1 MAIRLVERT
10 RSAVVIMSEDHF
22 ITKYQHL
29 ASLLE
34 TRPEGIVFC
43 DEDCRVLFCNSA
55 YSRMMAEVF
64 QLTVEEGL
72 FYRDLY
78 FADQREVWEVLLR
91 RLSLGESFVV
101 EYLYS
106 VRGKT
111 KRYFE
116 RSFSPRLEQG
126 RFAGFSEIITDIS
139 ERKKH
144 AMDLLEAYER
154 LRRDLEE
161 RASSYRE
168 YNAILA
174 QEIVERQQAEEELQE
189 SKERLTQIVQGSTI
203 PTFVIDENH
212 LLTHWNKACEG
223 LTGYKSDEMVGSQN
237 QWKAFYL
244 EKRPTMADLVVDN
257 ASEAEI
263 YKFYDNRYRRSS
275 LLAGAYEVVDYF
287 DFGEKEKWLFFT
299 AAPLKNRKGQI
310 IGAIETLQDITAQK
324 RMEKEIRQIN
334 DELEQRV
341 EERTMQLKLTYDQ
354 LLHAEKLGA
363 VGKLAASIAHEFGNP
378 IIGIRNFL
386 KGLKKR
392 VTLDQ
397 SDSEMLDLA
406 IHECVRIKDLIH
418 SLQDF
423 NRPTS
428 GKIATLDVH
437 KTIDDL
443 LLFSKKKLKDRK
455 IQVVKKFTAE
465 NPQIQG
471 VADQIKQVILNCL
484 NNAEESITRRGGTIT
499 IKTEL
504 DRDEFLVHIS
514 DTGKGIREEE
524 IAYIFDPFYSTK
536 PAVEGTG
543 LGLSVSYGIIKR
555 HGGNISVKSRPG
567 KGSTFTIRL
576 PVDGMLPGEEMPP
589 FFN

>member
-1 MAIRLVERT
+1 
-10 RSAVVIMSEDHF
+10 
-22 ITKYQHL
+22 
-29 ASLLE
+29 
-34 TRPEGIVFC
+34 
-43 DEDCRVLFCNSA
+43 
-55 YSRMMAEVF
+55 
-64 QLTVEEGL
+64 
-72 FYRDLY
+72 
-78 FADQREVWEVLLR
+78 
-91 RLSLGESFVV
+91 
-101 EYLYS
+101 
-106 VRGKT
+106 
-111 KRYFE
+111 
-116 RSFSPRLEQG
+116 
-126 RFAGFSEIITDIS
+126 
-139 ERKKH
+139 
-144 AMDLLEAYER
+144 
-154 LRRDLEE
+154 
-161 RASSYRE
+161 
-168 YNAILA
+168 
-174 QEIVERQQAEEELQE
+174 
-189 SKERLTQIVQGSTI
+189 
-203 PTFVIDENH
+203 
-212 LLTHWNKACEG
+212 
-223 LTGYKSDEMVGSQN
+223 
-237 QWKAFYL
+237 
-244 EKRPTMADLVVDN
+244 
-257 ASEAEI
+257 
-263 YKFYDNRYRRSS
+263 
-275 LLAGAYEVVDYF
+275 
-287 DFGEKEKWLFFT
+287 
-299 AAPLKNRKGQI
+299 
-310 IGAIETLQDITAQK
+310 
-324 RMEKEIRQIN
+324 
-334 DELEQRV
+334 
-341 EERTMQLKLTYDQ
+341 
-354 LLHAEKLGA
+354 
-363 VGKLAASIAHEFGNP
+363 
-378 IIGIRNFL
+378 
-386 KGLKKR
+386 
-392 VTLDQ
+392 
-397 SDSEMLDLA
+397 MLDLA

>member
-1 MAIRLVERT
+1 M
-10 RSAVVIMSEDHF
+10 
-22 ITKYQHL
+22 KYFQEI

-34 TRPEGIVFC
+34 ARSEGVVFC
-43 DEDCRVLFCNSA
+43 DRNCRVLFRNSS
-55 YSRMMAEVF
+55 YSRIMAELFRVPA
-64 QLTVEEGL
+64 EEGTP
-72 FYRDLY
+72 YRDLY
-78 FADQREVWEVLLR
+78 YAGQSDAWDALFR
-91 RLSLGESFVV
+91 RLAKGEPFVV
-101 EYLYS
+101 EYGFAPD
-106 VRGKT
+106 GKVT
-111 KRYFE
+111 QYFE
-116 RSFSPRLEQG
+116 RSYCPIMEYG
-126 RFAGFSEIITDIS
+126 EFAGFSEIISDVT

-144 AMDLLEAYER
+144 EVDLREAYEK
-154 LRRDLEE
+154 LKKDLEE
-161 RASSYRE
+161 RATSYRE

-189 SKERLTQIVQGSTI
+189 SKDWLTQIVQGSTI

-212 LLTHWNKACEG
+212 TITHWNKACES
-223 LTGYKSDEMVGSQN
+223 LTGYRSSEMVDTQN

-244 EKRPTMADLVVDN
+244 HKRPTMADLVVDR
-257 ASEAEI
+257 AAEKDI
-263 YKFYDNRYRRSS
+263 FKFYDNKYRESS
-275 LLAGAYEVVDYF
+275 LLAGAYEAEDYF

-299 AAPLKNRKGQI
+299 AAPIKNRKAQI
-310 IGAIETLQDITAQK
+310 IGAVETLQDITEQK

-334 DELEQRV
+334 DELEERV

-392 VTLDQ
+392 ATLDA

-406 IHECVRIKDLIH
+406 IQECVRIKDLIH

-428 GKIATLDVH
+428 GKIGMFDVH
-437 KTIDDL
+437 KTIEDL
-443 LLFSKKKLKDRK
+443 LIFSKKKLNDRN
-455 IQVVKKFTAE
+455 IAVEKKFTEE
-465 NPQIQG
+465 NSMVQG
-471 VADQIKQVILNCL
+471 VADQIKQVLLNCL
-484 NNAEESITRRGGTIT
+484 NNAEEAIHLGGGTIT
-499 IKTEL
+499 ITTE
-504 DRDEFLVHIS
+504 RDHEDFLVHIH

-524 IAYIFDPFYSTK
+524 IAYVFDPFYSTK

-555 HGGNISVKSRPG
+555 HGGSISVKSKRG

-576 PVDGMLPGEEMPP
+576 PSEGILMDDEELP
-589 FFN
+589 FFT